1 MHPILNFNVFRPY
14 CRGTD
19 IRLDDSQDATGTNSF
34 QAMASAI
41 ATQAVQAGDLT
52 GDEDTLICLN
62 LEKPGLCSQIE
73 ENEAVPESVRM
84 MFLAC
89 ESTDRKH
96 TRGCDHKLDK
106 HIAVAKQ
113 DGFQLQLHFNLRE
126 SIDDDMAELD
136 NIKLVSSVSVVVL
149 TRDMT
154 GFGLQTSD

>member
-1 MHPILNFNVFRPY
+1 M
-14 CRGTD
+14 
-19 IRLDDSQDATGTNSF
+19 
-34 QAMASAI
+34 
-41 ATQAVQAGDLT
+41 
-52 GDEDTLICLN
+52 
-62 LEKPGLCSQIE
+62 
-73 ENEAVPESVRM
+73 
-84 MFLAC
+84 
-89 ESTDRKH
+89 
-96 TRGCDHKLDK
+96 LDK